1 MEQRKSVVRK
11 KTRRDHVTHHVT
23 HVIDGTT
30 EGRKS
35 HHEKTI
41 KSPVLP
47 YNKWEAQPR
56 PHGDSPIA
64 SHGGH
69 CYFQERAAASAAA
82 DNQSCVVVGGV
93 VEAEVK
99 EIKRVLKSF
108 MNKLQVRDAK
118 ERMAMEWRLVAL
130 TIDRLFFAL
139 YVLTIVVSTLTIYL
153 MCFMYY
159 ESTEH
164 LEWQSPADAD
174 NGQGGGGG
182 GGGH

>member
-56 PHGDSPIA
+56 VHGDSPIA
-64 SHGGH
+64 SHGH
-69 CYFQERAAASAAA
+69 CYFQERA
-82 DNQSCVVVGGV
+82 DQSCVVGGV
-93 VEAEVK
+93 VETEVK
-99 EIKRVLKSF
+99 EIKRVLKNF
-108 MNKLQVRDAK
+108 MSKLQMRDAK

-139 YVLTIVVSTLTIYL
+139 YVITIVVSTLTIYL

-164 LEWQSPADAD
+164 LEHQTSDAAD
-174 NGQGGGGG
+174 NGHGGQ
-182 GGGH
+182 